1 MKIILIRGGGGWC
14 TYIPVTSLTVNY
26 LILTSILDMLS
37 KRWERV
43 SMINLFSIGK
53 SERQLGSHGTFL
65 LQLIYQRS
73 VVLIERDSFGSINK
87 RNVRALHI
95 AFEKSICSCP
105 GYLIKLLQLLSE
117 YDFFNE
123 NLHDLVSR
131 CVELTIHNV
140 SHSMSNQ
147 CRLCVSYTINFV
159 ILC

>member
-65 LQLIYQRS
+65 LQLIYQSS
-73 VVLIERDSFGSINK
+73 VVLIERDCFGSINK

-117 YDFFNE
+117 YDFFLMKICMIWLVGVW
-123 NLHDLVSR
+123 NLQYTMYRIQCL
-131 CVELTIHNV
+131 INV
-140 SHSMSNQ
+140 DFVFHI
-147 CRLCVSYTINFV
+147 RL
-159 ILC
+159 IL